1 MRKALLGIVL
11 LAALGGAPAIAP
23 AGGGSDNTQIDI
35 LDAFPDRKRATSSL
49 DSSVIVEVRQNRAVE
64 LVVKKPNGK
73 KIADTD
79 VSSKRGAFAVV
90 LRKQDVQNA
99 EKFFRVEQTSP
110 AARPAEREGG
120 VRDLSREARSRV
132 LSSTIESPPE

>member
-1 MRKALLGIVL
+1 MRKALLGTVL

-35 LDAFPDRKRATSSL
+35 LDAFPGSEEGY
-49 DSSVIVEVRQNRAVE
+49 VIVGQLLSSSKCVKNRAVE

-99 EKFFRVEQTSP
+99 EKFFFRVEQTSP
-110 AARPAEREGG
+110 GG
-120 VRDLSREARSRV
+120 TTCKSAKEAFE
-132 LSSTIESPPE
+132 I